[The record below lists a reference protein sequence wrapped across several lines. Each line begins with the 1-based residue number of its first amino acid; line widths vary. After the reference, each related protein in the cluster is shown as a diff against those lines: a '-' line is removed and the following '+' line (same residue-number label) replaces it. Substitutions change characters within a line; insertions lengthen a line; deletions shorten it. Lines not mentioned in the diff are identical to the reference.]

1 MEPRFEVQSVY
12 TKEYIRKLYHTFSIR
27 PKYRR
32 TRLINFISAIFCLC
46 VTAPLFNPLIIQP
59 LLRGAFME
67 QLSDHPLVVLYLLA
81 APFMIAYLLI
91 ISIFAD
97 RVDAHRR
104 WKEQKKYE
112 GTITSTQFFDDH
124 FCDLS
129 SSSIT
134 TSLSY
139 GEVIAIEESKD
150 FFIMIYPGS
159 RAVSVSKSDFT
170 VGTPDDFRVFLTE
183 KTGKKIKFIR

>member
-12 TKEYIRKLYHTFSIR
+12 TKEYICKLYHAFSIR

-32 TRLINFISAIFCLC
+32 TRLLNFLAAIFCLY
-46 VTAPLFNPLIIQP
+46 VTVPLFGPLIIQP
-59 LLRGAFME
+59 LLNGTFVE
-67 QLSDHPLVVLYLLA
+67 QLSANPLVVLYSLA
-81 APFMIAYLLI
+81 SPFMIAYLLM
-91 ISIFAD
+91 ISVFAD
-97 RVDAHRR
+97 RVDAHRK

-139 GEVIAIEESKD
+139 SEVIAIEESEN
-150 FFIMIYPGS
+150 FFMLIYPGS
-159 RAVSVSKSDFT
+159 RAVSVAKSDFT
-170 VGTPDDFRVFLTE
+170 IGSPDDFRAFIEE
-183 KTGKKIKFIR
+183 KTGKKIRFIR

>member
-32 TRLINFISAIFCLC
+32 TRLINFIAAIFCLC
-46 VTAPLFNPLIIQP
+46 VTAPLLNPLIIQP

-67 QLSDHPLVVLYLLA
+67 QLSAHPLVVLYSLA

-104 WKEQKKYE
+104 WK
-112 GTITSTQFFDDH
+112 DN
-124 FCDLS
+124 
-129 SSSIT
+129 
-134 TSLSY
+134 
-139 GEVIAIEESKD
+139 
-150 FFIMIYPGS
+150 
-159 RAVSVSKSDFT
+159 
-170 VGTPDDFRVFLTE
+170 
-183 KTGKKIKFIR
+183 

>member
-12 TKEYIRKLYHTFSIR
+12 SIEYIRKLYRIFSIR
-27 PKYRR
+27 PKYKR
-32 TRLINFISAIFCLC
+32 TRLLNFIAAIFCLY
-46 VTAPLFNPLIIQP
+46 VTVPLFNPMIIQP
-59 LLRGAFME
+59 LLKGVFME
-67 QLSDHPLVVLYLLA
+67 RLAANPLVVLYSLA
-81 APFMIAYLLI
+81 APFMIAYFLI

-104 WKEQKKYE
+104 WKEQRKYE

-134 TSLSY
+134 TALSY
-139 GEVIAIEESKD
+139 CEVITIEESCD
-150 FFIMIYPGS
+150 FFMMIYPGS
-159 RAVSVSKSDFT
+159 RAISVAKSDFT
-170 VGTPDDFRVFLTE
+170 IGTPDDFRAFIE
-183 KTGKKIKFIR
+183 AKTRKKIKFIR